1 MTKSVW
7 PDDRSGPA
15 LRQYLKHRLRLPL
28 FVAPM
33 FLISGPALSIAA
45 ARAGALSAFPTLNA
59 RTPDDLEDW
68 LAQMSAMAIDD
79 PQAAPWGVNLILHA
93 SNKRLESDLAAV
105 LRAQVPLVVASVGAP
120 DRVTGP
126 IHEYGGLV
134 FSDVASLR
142 HARKAVAAGADG
154 LVLLTAGAGGH
165 TGWLN
170 PFAFV
175 AEVRRFFDGPI
186 ALAGAVGTGRAL
198 HAIEVLDADLG
209 YAGTPFIATEESLAQ
224 PDHKDMV
231 TRTDADGVML
241 SDLVTGIPGNFA
253 RESMIAQ
260 GIIDATGNAL
270 DRDVLDMASWNTVW
284 SMGHGAGEIRQV
296 RPTADLIDE
305 LARDWRTAGQ
315 IKRDLPSQ

>member
-33 FLISGPALSIAA
+33 FLISGPALSSAA

-68 LAQMSAMAIDD
+68 LAQMSAMATDD

-175 AEVRRFFDGPI
+175 AEVRRLGSNVVFASFDRI
-186 ALAGAVGTGRAL
+186 
-198 HAIEVLDADLG
+198 I
-209 YAGTPFIATEESLAQ
+209 IATAQQHLAKILSKDTLMARY
-224 PDHKDMV
+224 PD
-231 TRTDADGVML
+231 
-241 SDLVTGIPGNFA
+241 
-253 RESMIAQ
+253 
-260 GIIDATGNAL
+260 L
-270 DRDVLDMASWNTVW
+270 DVVW
-284 SMGHGAGEIRQV
+284 G
-296 RPTADLIDE
+296 
-305 LARDWRTAGQ
+305 
-315 IKRDLPSQ
+315 